1 MKALLFSLLISAL
14 AFAEGP
20 IAVAPSLKLVKV
32 KPVLST
38 SRESVSGSLFPSK
51 LLPMGFEVGG
61 RLASSKVSKG
71 DLVKTG
77 QSLGSLD
84 TEIIDAQ
91 VAQAEAGVAAA
102 EAGAGLAL
110 DVAGRNEKLK
120 AEGSVS
126 DVQSKSA
133 EVQAKQAAAQVLLAK
148 AQLAQARAGR
158 RRHEVKALFSGTVI
172 DAPDNTGGM
181 VGPGT
186 PVYIIMQLD
195 PLVLKATVPE
205 SMRQVLKPGLKVRVE
220 AVGASVST
228 DDAVVKVLLPSA
240 DPQTRRV
247 PIEIVVPNADGRFTA
262 NTLARVTLP
271 VGEARSAVI
280 IPSTALITIG
290 GEHVF
295 SVDAA
300 GVLKKVPVT
309 IVERRSGELVVTPA
323 EPVNQ
328 VVDYPTQALVE
339 GTKVTQR

>member
-1 MKALLFSLLISAL
+1 M
-14 AFAEGP
+14 
-20 IAVAPSLKLVKV
+20 
-32 KPVLST
+32 
-38 SRESVSGSLFPSK
+38 
-51 LLPMGFEVGG
+51 
-61 RLASSKVSKG
+61 
-71 DLVKTG
+71 
-77 QSLGSLD
+77 
-84 TEIIDAQ
+84 
-91 VAQAEAGVAAA
+91 
-102 EAGAGLAL
+102 
-110 DVAGRNEKLK
+110 
-120 AEGSVS
+120 S
-126 DVQSKSA
+126 DVQSKA
-133 EVQAKQAAAQVLLAK
+133 TEVQAKQAAAQVLLAK

-158 RRHEVKALFSGTVI
+158 RRHEVRALFSGTVI

-205 SMRQVLKPGLKVRVE
+205 SMRLVLKAGLKVRVE
-220 AVGASVST
+220 AVGSSAAT

-271 VGEARSAVI
+271 VGDARAAVV
-280 IPSTALITIG
+280 IPATAMITIG

-300 GVLKKVPVT
+300 GVLKKVSVT
-309 IVERRSGELVVTPA
+309 IVERRGNELVVSPA
-323 EPVNQ
+323 QSVTQ
-328 VVDYPTQALVE
+328 IIDYPTEALVE